1 MEWTRSET
9 LALALADCTHCRGL
23 GLFIGKRGKPYPC
36 KCVLRSIFRS
46 CFRRFRECVEKEK
59 HLSRTTLGY
68 SPGTGQRRTWSRK
81 NEEYV
86 VDFLKIAGRTL
97 PPRLYTIFRIHY
109 LMGADWRL
117 CCRQFKM
124 DRDFFFYT
132 AYGIEQRLG
141 RVFRE
146 LEPYALYPLDEY
158 FHNVSIVER
167 RATPIDPDEEDTRRP
182 LRPPMAA

>member
-1 MEWTRSET
+1 MEWNRSET

-23 GLFIGKRGKPYPC
+23 GLLIGKRGKLYPC
-36 KCVLRSIFRS
+36 KCVLRSIFRA
-46 CFRRFRECVEKEK
+46 CYRRFRQCVEKEK
-59 HLSRTTLGY
+59 HLSKTTLQY
-68 SPGTGQRRTWSRK
+68 SPGTGQRRTWGRS

-86 VDFLKIAGRTL
+86 ADFLKIVQRTL
-97 PPRLYTIFRIHY
+97 PPSMHTIFRIHY

-132 AYGIEQRLG
+132 VYRIEQRLG
-141 RVFRE
+141 QVFRE
-146 LEPYALYPLDEY
+146 LEPYALYPLNEY
-158 FHNVSIVER
+158 FHNASKVTKRPMPVE
-167 RATPIDPDEEDTRRP
+167 PEFDDEPRP